1 MMMKIFS
8 TIFALPLI
16 TALFLFGCAAQQ
28 PVQPLPGFTPTTFNS
43 TDYVSSVDNF
53 LIILDASSSMDDP
66 YNGNKKFIV
75 ASEIIKRM
83 SQALP
88 ELDQNAGLR
97 SFGHNPQ
104 VSGKSTV
111 LFYGMEKYTQKGLNE
126 KLGLIVNAG
135 GTSAMHTALTGAG
148 QDLKN
153 FSGKTAVIIISDGQE
168 AVDLESPI
176 TLKAAQTLKDQMG
189 ADLCFY
195 PILVGNNEKGVV
207 LMDEIAKIGKCGFS
221 TNADKLFAGSGMGQ
235 FVQDVFLTKKPMAK
249 APAPVAVTPKVAAPP
264 VIEKVWVVDEAYFD
278 FDKIIIKPAGFDFL
292 DKIVDVLKS
301 RPDLFVKIQG
311 HTDSIGTKAYNDVLS
326 LKRADA
332 VKAYLTGKGIDKNRL
347 SCEGFGFSKPVES
360 NKTDKG
366 RALNR
371 RVELYPITK

>member
-1 MMMKIFS
+1 MKIFS
-8 TIFALPLI
+8 TMFAVPLI
-16 TALFLFGCAAQQ
+16 TALFLFGCVAQQ
-28 PVQPLPGFTPTTFNS
+28 PVQPIPGFTPTTFNS
-43 TDYVSSVDNF
+43 NDYVSSVDNF
-53 LIILDASSSMDDP
+53 LIIVDASSSMDDT
-66 YNGNKKFIV
+66 YTGNKKFIV

-83 SQALP
+83 SQTLP
-88 ELDQNAGLR
+88 ELGQNAGLR
-97 SFGHNPQ
+97 SFGHSPK
-104 VSGKSTV
+104 VSDKPTV

-126 KLGLIVNAG
+126 KLDLITAAG
-135 GTSAMHTALTGAG
+135 GTSPMHMALTEAG

-168 AVDLESPI
+168 AMSLESPI
-176 TLKAAQTLKDQMG
+176 TLKAAQALKDQMG
-189 ADLCFY
+189 AGLCFY

-207 LMDEIAKIGKCGFS
+207 LMDEIARIGKCGFS

-235 FVQDVFLTKKPMAK
+235 FVQDVFLSKKPMAK

-264 VIEKVWVVDEAYFD
+264 VIEKVWVVGEAYFD

-292 DKIVDVLKS
+292 DKVVGVLKS
-301 RPDLFVKIQG
+301 RPELSVKIQG

-326 LKRADA
+326 LRRAEA
-332 VKAYLTGKGIDKNRL
+332 VKAYLTDKGIDKNRL

>member
-1 MMMKIFS
+1 MMKFFS
-8 TIFALPLI
+8 TMFAVPLI
-16 TALFLFGCAAQQ
+16 TALFLFGCVAQQ
-28 PVQPLPGFTPTTFNS
+28 PVQPIPGFTPAMFNS
-43 TDYVSSVDNF
+43 NDYVSSVDNF

>member
-1 MMMKIFS
+1 MKFFS
-8 TIFALPLI
+8 TMFAVPLI
-16 TALFLFGCAAQQ
+16 TALFLFGCVAQQ
-28 PVQPLPGFTPTTFNS
+28 PVQPITTFTPTPFSSN
-43 TDYVSSVDNF
+43 DYVSPIDNF
-53 LIILDASSSMDDP
+53 LIILDASSSMGDL
-66 YNGNKKFIV
+66 YKGNNKFVTAREIV
-75 ASEIIKRM
+75 KHLG
-83 SQALP
+83 QTLP
-88 ELDQNAGLR
+88 ELGQNAGLR
-97 SFGHNPQ
+97 SFGHNPK
-104 VSGKSTV
+104 VSGKPTI

-126 KLGLIVNAG
+126 KMDLITSAG
-135 GTSAMHTALTGAG
+135 GTSPMHMALTEAG
-148 QDLKN
+148 KDLKT

-168 AVDLESPI
+168 AVDLESSI
-176 TLKAAQTLKDQMG
+176 TLKAAQALKDQIG
-189 ADLCFY
+189 AGLCFY

-207 LMDEIAKIGKCGFS
+207 LMDEIARIGKCGFS
-221 TNADKLFAGSGMGQ
+221 INADKLFTGSGMGQ

-292 DKIVDVLKS
+292 DKVVDVLKS

-326 LKRADA
+326 LKRANA
-332 VKAYLTGKGIDKNRL
+332 VKAYLTDKGIDKNRL
-347 SCEGFGFSKPVES
+347 SCEGFGVSKPVES

>member
-1 MMMKIFS
+1 MKFFS
-8 TIFALPLI
+8 TMFAVPLI
-16 TALFLFGCAAQQ
+16 TALFLFGCTAQKT
-28 PVQPLPGFTPTTFNS
+28 VQPTSEFTPTMFNS
-43 TDYVSSVDNF
+43 NDYVSSVDNF
-53 LIILDASSSMDDP
+53 LIILDASSSMDDL

-75 ASEIIKRM
+75 ASEIIKHM
-83 SQALP
+83 GQTLP
-88 ELDQNAGLR
+88 ELSQNAGLR
-97 SFGHNPQ
+97 SFGHSPQ

-135 GTSAMHTALTGAG
+135 GTSAMHMALTGAG

-168 AVDLESPI
+168 AMSLESPI
-176 TLKAAQTLKDQMG
+176 TLKAAQALKDQMG
-189 ADLCFY
+189 ESLCFY

-221 TNADKLFAGSGMGQ
+221 TNADKLFAGSSMGQ

-249 APAPVAVTPKVAAPP
+249 APAPVAVTPKVAAPQ

-292 DKIVDVLKS
+292 DKVVDILKS

-326 LKRADA
+326 LRRADA
-332 VKAYLTGKGIDKNRL
+332 VKAYLTDKGIDKNRL